1 MKLGNLLKKEL
12 KELLTPQAI
21 FSMIFTCVLLIV
33 MGKVMGGAMD
43 EALNNSSVNIA
54 NLDNSAFTE
63 EMIKKLPEY
72 GTDPTI
78 VTLQSDDYSSE
89 MERLDIK
96 NLVIIPDGFGDSV
109 TNGSEAA
116 EVECVSIVTGGGLT
130 TSMQNMSASG
140 LTSSISIYVRNYI
153 ETQKMGMTEN
163 EQKILAD
170 PVVTVEYTTA
180 NGKTVQVSADMLL
193 GVLMNQ
199 SMIAPFAVFF
209 LILMAS
215 QMIMTAI
222 STEKIDKTLETLMS
236 APVSRLTVLA
246 AKMISAVIV
255 ALLNAGAMIIG
266 FAFYMQSM
274 MGGATAELEE
284 GAAINTAGI
293 TSSAEAMASLGLT
306 LGIGDIL
313 IFGVDLFLT
322 IAIGLSVSLILG
334 AMATD
339 TKSVQ
344 TLVMPI
350 MMATMIPFFVTMF
363 ADVNSMS
370 PVLRTVMYI
379 IPFTHTYTAMTNL
392 MFGETAL
399 VIGGLIYQAVFFAVC
414 MYLAVKMFTSDL
426 LFTMNFSTDS
436 GRKKSFIKGA
446 AK

>member
-1 MKLGNLLKKEL
+1 MKLGNLLKKEI

-21 FSMIFTCVLLIV
+21 FSMIFTCALLIV

-54 NLDNSAFTE
+54 NLDNSVFTE
-63 EMIKKLPEY
+63 EMIKALPDY
-72 GTDPTI
+72 GADPTI
-78 VTLQSDDYSSE
+78 VTLESDDHTSE
-89 MERLDIK
+89 MERLGIK
-96 NLVIIPDGFGDSV
+96 NLVIIPEGFGDSV
-109 TNGSEAA
+109 MNGSEAA
-116 EVECVSIVTGGGLT
+116 GVDCVSIVTGGGIT
-130 TSMQNMSASG
+130 TSMQNMSASS
-140 LTSSISIYVRNYI
+140 LTSSISSYVRDYI
-153 ETQKMGMTEN
+153 ETQKMGMTDSEK
-163 EQKILAD
+163 ELLEE

-180 NGKTVQVSADMLL
+180 NGRTVQVSADMLM
-193 GVLMNQ
+193 GVLMSQ

-236 APVSRLTVLA
+236 APVSRLTVLT

-274 MGGATAELEE
+274 MGSAAAELEE
-284 GAAINTAGI
+284 GAAANTAGI
-293 TSSAEAMASLGLT
+293 TSGAEALASLGLS

-313 IFGVDLFLT
+313 LFGVDLFLT

-370 PVLRTVMYI
+370 PALRAIMYI
-379 IPFTHTYTAMTNL
+379 IPFTHTYTAMSNL

-426 LFTMNFSTDS
+426 LFTMNFSADS
-436 GRKKSFIKGA
+436 GRKKSLLKGA

>member
-21 FSMIFTCVLLIV
+21 FSMVFTCVLLIV

-54 NLDNSAFTE
+54 NLDSSAFTE
-63 EMIKKLPEY
+63 EMIKALPDY
-72 GTDPTI
+72 GADPTV
-78 VTLQSDDYSSE
+78 VTLESDNLESE

-96 NLVIIPDGFGDSV
+96 NLVIIPEGFGDSV

-116 EVECVSIVTGGGLT
+116 GVDCVSIVTGGGIT
-130 TSMQNMSASG
+130 ASMQNMSASS
-140 LTSSISIYVRNYI
+140 LTASISSYVRNYI
-153 ETQKMGMTEN
+153 ENEKMGMTDSEK
-163 EQKILAD
+163 ELLAE

-180 NGKTVQVSADMLL
+180 NGKTVQVSADMLM
-193 GVLMNQ
+193 GVLMSQ

-236 APVSRLTVLA
+236 APVSRITVLT

-274 MGGATAELEE
+274 MGGAAAELEE
-284 GAAINTAGI
+284 SAAVNTAGI
-293 TSSAEAMASLGLT
+293 TSGAEAMASLGLT

-313 IFGVDLFLT
+313 IFGLDLFLT

-392 MFGETAL
+392 MFGETVL

-426 LFTMNFSTDS
+426 LFTMNFSADS
-436 GRKKSFIKGA
+436 GRKKSLLKGA
-446 AK
+446 VK